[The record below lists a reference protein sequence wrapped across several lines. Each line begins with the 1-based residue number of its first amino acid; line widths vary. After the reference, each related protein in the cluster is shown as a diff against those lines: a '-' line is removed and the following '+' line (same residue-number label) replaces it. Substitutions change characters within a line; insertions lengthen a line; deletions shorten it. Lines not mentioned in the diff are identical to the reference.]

1 MKIPPH
7 YHRAR
12 ALGLLLL
19 GCWTLVGSV
28 PNVQAQSAGLE
39 PSRRLSQAVH
49 ESWGEEEGFPQSS
62 VRAIAQT
69 SDGYIWFG
77 TQGGLVSFNGREF
90 KTLDRSNSEAFSGS
104 HGIRSLLEVDS
115 ELWVGTMG
123 SGLLRLTPSGLEKI
137 ALPEDLDGATVS
149 ALTSHPDGSVWAAT
163 FGTGVVVLSS
173 TGQVIRRITSASGL
187 SDGYV
192 TAIYI
197 AKDETAWIGT
207 KRGLVRERNGEYRIW
222 TTADGLPDEE
232 ITSISATSTG
242 IISVGTKAGMRLVD
256 GEQLTPAAAAPDAAV
271 AVQFEDRYGARWL
284 GTGDAGLI
292 RLSWYGLDT
301 FGANE
306 GLTNNNVTAI
316 MTDREGSVWIG
327 TNGGGVNRLRTA
339 KFETYSVR
347 EGLASSMAYGV
358 WSDSEGNIWV
368 GSENA
373 GISVIGKSG
382 VSTITTADG
391 LSSNSVITIAGT
403 PNGDVWAG
411 TYGGGLNRIRDG
423 QITSYSVKDGL
434 AHDVVS
440 SIVSTPEGHLW
451 IGTDGGL
458 SYFDGTSFTNT
469 TEEDGLPSRLV
480 MAVLRAGDG
489 TIWAGTYDGGLV
501 HLDGDKIEVIDTD
514 DGLTTN
520 MVIALH
526 QSPDGVIWAG
536 TYGGGLVRVSPDG
549 IHAFT
554 MKEGLF
560 SDVVYGIVED
570 EKGQLWMTSDHGL
583 YTVSKGDFDQVIAGR
598 GRRIVSTSYGR
609 EDGLRSREFNGGF
622 QPAAWKA
629 DDGRLIFPSI
639 KGVAIITPGEATTNT
654 TVPAVHIEG
663 LLVDGEALAQP
674 SDGTSGLRVS
684 TGRVELSFAGLSY
697 VVPSKVRYRYR
708 LKGYDED
715 WTETSEAKAVYTN
728 LPARDFVFQVQAS
741 NNDGLWNEE
750 GDSLAFS
757 RPAHFWETLWFVV
770 LVIALLGTAI
780 AMGVRLRMRSMRLRQ
795 LELERTVRSRTQDLR
810 SEKDRVVEAMAVI
823 EAQTVKLE
831 ELDRFKTRFFSN
843 VSHEFRTPL
852 TMIVGPLEGA
862 LRGAYGETT
871 DAMRRQCQIMLRNA
885 LRLLS
890 LINQLMDLSKLEAGS
905 MPLKAGSRDVV
916 QFLESIQQTVS
927 ALADKKRIR
936 MPFESPRE
944 SIEMFFEPDKLEKV
958 FYNLL
963 SNALKFTPD
972 GGEVGI
978 SITETEKTV
987 VVEVRDTGSGIPE
1000 DQLDHVFDRFH
1011 QVDGTTSADIEGT
1024 GIGLSLVKEMVT
1036 LHGGSVSVDSEF
1048 GEWTTFSVTLLK
1060 GRDHLRDDQILTD
1073 GADDEATL
1081 SLAARLASMD
1091 LADDSDSVDEWT
1103 QVDPN
1108 APLILVTEDN
1118 ADVRGYIVGILEE
1131 HGYRTAK
1138 AVDGLDG
1145 LTKARVRRPH
1155 LILSDVMMPRMD
1167 GMEFCRQVKA
1177 DDVMQHTPFILL
1189 TARATHESTI
1199 QGLDSGADDYLP
1211 KPFNVGELLA
1221 RISNLLKGRQN
1232 QQVLAE
1238 QREAL
1243 NRRVEEQVAII
1254 LDQRQSYEA
1263 NILDERDRA
1272 VAASHLKQT
1281 ILDNVSHEFRTPL
1294 TAIMG
1299 YAGILGDTVA
1309 GEDREFVDTIKE
1321 NGERLLE
1328 TLDALLRLAH
1338 LKAET
1343 DLTARVRVE
1352 MGSLVG
1358 KIVETTRKEM
1368 GTPDHEIIFDG
1379 GSEPALA
1386 EINRSAMASALEA
1399 VIENAVKFTP
1409 AGIVDVR
1416 VRREDDGVAISVA
1429 DTGIGVPADRMEEV
1443 FEPFKQLS
1451 EGLTRNYGGV
1461 GIGLSVARQLIMD
1474 HGGTIEFVVP
1484 PAGISTKLRIWI
1496 PAERARLIEPP
1507 VDRPALPLRTDP
1519 LAHTDPSP
1527 RPDASWQT
1535 DENA

>member
-1 MKIPPH
+1 
-7 YHRAR
+7 
-12 ALGLLLL
+12 LG
-19 GCWTLVGSV
+19 
-28 PNVQAQSAGLE
+28 
-39 PSRRLSQAVH
+39 
-49 ESWGEEEGFPQSS
+49 
-62 VRAIAQT
+62 
-69 SDGYIWFG
+69 D
-77 TQGGLVSFNGREF
+77 
-90 KTLDRSNSEAFSGS
+90 
-104 HGIRSLLEVDS
+104 
-115 ELWVGTMG
+115 
-123 SGLLRLTPSGLEKI
+123 
-137 ALPEDLDGATVS
+137 ATIS
-149 ALTSHPDGSVWAAT
+149 ALAIHPDGNVWAAT
-163 FGTGVVVLSS
+163 FGSGVVVLTPS
-173 TGQVIRRITSASGL
+173 GQIVRSVTASSGL

-192 TAIYI
+192 TAIHI
-197 AKDETAWIGT
+197 AKDGTAWMGT
-207 KRGLVRERNGEYRIW
+207 KRGLVRERDGQYRVW
-222 TTADGLPDEE
+222 TTADGLPDDE
-232 ITSISATSTG
+232 ISSLSATSTG
-242 IISVGTKAGMRLVD
+242 VLSVGTKAGLRLMD
-256 GEQLTPAAAAPDAAV
+256 GEQFTEGAVASEASV
-271 AVQFEDRYGARWL
+271 AVQFEDKFGARWL
-284 GTGDAGLI
+284 GTAEAGLI
-292 RLSWYGLDT
+292 RVSWFGVDT
-301 FGANE
+301 FSKE
-306 GLTNNNVTAI
+306 DGLTNNNVTAI
-316 MTDREGSVWIG
+316 MTDREGSVWVG

-347 EGLASSMAYGV
+347 EGLGSSMAYGV
-358 WSDSEGNIWV
+358 WSDRDGSIWV

-373 GISVIGKSG
+373 GISIISNSG
-382 VSTITTADG
+382 VRTITTEDG

-411 TYGGGLNRIRDG
+411 TYGGGLNRIRGDE
-423 QITSYSVKDGL
+423 ITSYSARDGL

-440 SIVSTPEGHLW
+440 SIASTPDGNLW

-458 SYFDGTSFTNT
+458 SYFDGTTFTNT

-480 MAVLRAGDG
+480 MAVLRAADG
-489 TIWAGTYDGGLV
+489 TLWAGTYDGGIA
-501 HLDGDKIEVIDTD
+501 HIDGDEIQVIDTG

-526 QSPDGVIWAG
+526 QSSDGVIWAG
-536 TYGGGLVRVSPDG
+536 TYGGGLVRISEQG
-549 IHAFT
+549 IHPFT

-570 EKGQLWMTSDHGL
+570 GEEQLWMTSDHGL
-583 YTVSKGDFDQVIAGR
+583 YTVAKNDFVELISGTKE
-598 GRRIVSTSYGR
+598 RIVSTSYGR

-629 DDGRLIFPSI
+629 EDGRLIFPSI
-639 KGVAIITPGEATTNT
+639 KGVAIITPGDTPTNT
-654 TVPAVHIEG
+654 TIPAVHIEAVV
-663 LLVDGEALAQP
+663 VDGQP
-674 SDGTSGLRVS
+674 LSTAGDGQSTLHVS
-684 TGRVELSFAGLSY
+684 RGRVEIRFAGLSY

-708 LKGYDED
+708 LEGYDDD
-715 WTETSEAKAVYTN
+715 WTETSDPKVVYTN
-728 LPARDFVFQVQAS
+728 LPARDFVFRVQAS
-741 NNDGLWNEE
+741 NNDGVWNEV
-750 GDSLAFS
+750 GQSIAFS
-757 RPAHFWETLWFVV
+757 RPPQFWETLWFFL
-770 LVIALLGTAI
+770 LVIGIIGGATAT
-780 AMGVRLRMRSMRLRQ
+780 GVRLRMRSMRLRQ
-795 LELERTVRSRTQDLR
+795 IELERTVHSRTKDLR
-810 SEKDRVVEAMAVI
+810 AEKNRVEQAMAVI

-852 TMIVGPLEGA
+852 TMIVGPLENA
-862 LRGAYGETT
+862 LRGVYGEAT
-871 DAMRRQCQIMLRNA
+871 DSMKRQCQIMLRNA

-905 MPLKAGSRDVV
+905 MPLKAGSSDIV
-916 QFLESIQQTVS
+916 QFLQGIQLTVS
-927 ALADKKRIR
+927 ALADKKHIK
-936 MPFESPRE
+936 MPFTASKEN
-944 SIEMFFEPDKLEKV
+944 IQMFFEPDKLEKV

-963 SNALKFTPD
+963 SNALKFTPE
-972 GGEVGI
+972 GGEVAI
-978 SITETEKTV
+978 TVSETETEV
-987 VVEVRDTGSGIPE
+987 VIEVKDNGSGIPA

-1024 GIGLSLVKEMVT
+1024 GIGLSLVKEMVM
-1036 LHGGSVSVDSEF
+1036 LHGGSVSVDSVF
-1048 GEWTTFSVTLLK
+1048 GEWTAFSVTLLK
-1060 GRDHLRDDQILTD
+1060 GRDHLQEDQILTD
-1073 GADDEATL
+1073 GVGDQAIL
-1081 SLAARLASMD
+1081 SVAARLATMD
-1091 LADDSDSVDEWT
+1091 LEDEEGTADEWT
-1103 QVDPN
+1103 RVDPN

-1138 AVDGLDG
+1138 AVDGVDG
-1145 LTKARVRRPH
+1145 LNKARVRRPH

-1254 LDQRQSYEA
+1254 LDQRQSYEE

-1299 YAGILGDTVA
+1299 FAGILGDTV
-1309 GEDREFVDTIKE
+1309 GSEDREFVDTIKE

-1328 TLDALLRLAH
+1328 TLDGLLRLAH
-1338 LKAET
+1338 LKAES

-1358 KIVETTRKEM
+1358 KIVDATRKEM
-1368 GTPDHEIIFDG
+1368 GSPDHEITFDG

-1386 EINRSAMASALEA
+1386 EINRSAMESALEA

-1409 AGIVDVR
+1409 AGVIDVR
-1416 VRREDDGVAISVA
+1416 VRRKEDGVAISVS
-1429 DTGIGVPADRMEEV
+1429 DTGIGVPASRMDEV

-1474 HGGTIEFVVP
+1474 HGGTIEFVP
-1484 PAGISTKLRIWI
+1484 PPTGVSTLVRIWI
-1496 PAERARLIEPP
+1496 PTERARIAQTPI
-1507 VDRPALPLRTDP
+1507 DRPALP
-1519 LAHTDPSP
+1519 P
-1527 RPDASWQT
+1527 RSESVPKPDGETA
-1535 DENA
+1535 